1 MPRRQLRRSDAGH
14 RGNHLRIRKCR
25 LTVQVSTKL
34 NRSHAVTGETALIL
48 PTLGR
53 TEVDE
58 QPAGPQFVTV
68 EDSMSVVHASRGTL
82 PPASPALRSEVRI
95 VCEMAPHTRDRVTVP
110 WESLAADYS
119 LIRERIERVVPG
131 LPRLSSA
138 SCPSWRLVLDH
149 PVRDRRE
156 FPTATGKGNFTV
168 NRLHVL
174 VDHQGGY
181 YCKQSAPTISSTPRF
196 MG

>member
-1 MPRRQLRRSDAGH
+1 MPS
-14 RGNHLRIRKCR
+14 
-25 LTVQVSTKL
+25 
-34 NRSHAVTGETALIL
+34 GETALIL

-95 VCEMAPHTRDRVTVP
+95 VCEMARRTLGDRVTVP

-131 LPRLSSA
+131 CHDYRVRVARPGGFVFACSYSPDRHVEVSLDGGDLHQTLLSRL
-138 SCPSWRLVLDH
+138 LQH
-149 PVRDRRE
+149 P
-156 FPTATGKGNFTV
+156 
-168 NRLHVL
+168 
-174 VDHQGGY
+174 
-181 YCKQSAPTISSTPRF
+181 
-196 MG
+196 